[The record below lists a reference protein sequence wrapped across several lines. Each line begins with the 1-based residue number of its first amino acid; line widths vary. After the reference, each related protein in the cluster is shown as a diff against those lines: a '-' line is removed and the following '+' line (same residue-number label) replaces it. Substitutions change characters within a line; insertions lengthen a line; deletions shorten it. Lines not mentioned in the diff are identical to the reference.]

1 MSGAGNSLVTPRA
14 ALEALIERLERGEEL
29 RRAQI
34 HAVAGLLSPAHDTAF
49 LLETALNG
57 SLDAAVE
64 LAERVLPG
72 HSISIDSVID
82 SRGERRSGAM
92 AWRSGAYGR
101 THHAV
106 ASAPAIALV
115 LAVCR
120 ARLAELLNNPSQQPA
135 ASQQSEKTVGDTG
148 FEPVFPLSETGRLL
162 P

>member
-1 MSGAGNSLVTPRA
+1 MTRA
-14 ALEALIERLERGEEL
+14 ALEALIARLETKPPSIEL
-29 RRAQI
+29 FIDVMKALG
-34 HAVAGLLSPAHDTAF
+34 AGRD
-49 LLETALNG
+49 LEWQDRFYDLVGLNAW
-57 SLDAAVE
+57 LDAAVE

-106 ASAPAIALV
+106 ASAPAPALM

-120 ARLAELLNNPSQQPA
+120 AKLAEMP
-135 ASQQSEKTVGDTG
+135 E
-148 FEPVFPLSETGRLL
+148 
-162 P
+162 